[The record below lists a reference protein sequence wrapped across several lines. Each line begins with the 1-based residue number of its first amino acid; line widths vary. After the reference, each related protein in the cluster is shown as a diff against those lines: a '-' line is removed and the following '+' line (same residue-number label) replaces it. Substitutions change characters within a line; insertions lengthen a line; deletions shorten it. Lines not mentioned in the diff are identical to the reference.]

1 MRNYDYE
8 KIKKKAMDFLY
19 HTESHYNNFILDIPD
34 YNIRRNIINYFIN
47 VLEHKKE
54 YLDTDDKKEYD
65 SIIKVKK
72 KEWF

>member
-1 MRNYDYE
+1 
-8 KIKKKAMDFLY
+8 MDVLY